1 MKTVTNIVSGEQERE
16 QMIKWKME
24 YVARL
29 FIEGGFQAI
38 ADAHNREGC
47 GGIVMRHPPTQQD
60 KRIEGIDF
68 PVPKRKSMASTIKF
82 KVDRFEEMAKIM

>member
-1 MKTVTNIVSGEQERE
+1 
-16 QMIKWKME
+16 ME

-38 ADAHNREGC
+38 ADAHNREGG
-47 GGIVMRHPPTQQD
+47 GGIVTWHPPAQQD

-68 PVPKRKSMASTIKF
+68 PVLERKSKASTIKF